1 MMRNKPVPN
10 PELSPLPLLSKH
22 FENGPI
28 KGKKIVLKNILAAP
42 CEYFYSLNSPCILV

>member
-10 PELSPLPLLSKH
+10 PKLSLLPLLSIH

-28 KGKKIVLKNILAAP
+28 TGTKIVTKKILAAP